1 MTWHVLPGKHAVW
14 TDLPLPPALLDG
26 VPHRRSDR
34 VIVAKHDQQT
44 WQQLKDRGVTLPS
57 PMVHYDWPGQWT
69 PRQNQKR
76 TAAFLAAHRKAICL
90 NGMRVGKTLSAIWA
104 ADFLHRQGAVRR
116 MLVIAPLSTHVT
128 VWERNYVYHLPH
140 KRVALLHGPRE
151 RKQRIAADT
160 RIEVLV
166 VNPESLGIVAD
177 YLQDVDLV
185 VVDEATAFKNARSKR
200 WKLLNGIVKQRH
212 ARLWLMTASPT
223 PQSPEDAY
231 GLLRLLHPEYI
242 SMRQWRDMTM
252 VQVSTFKW
260 VPKQTASQT
269 VARWLQPSIRYT
281 LADCGD
287 VPTVQYEDIKCGLS
301 KQQKAVLEDLKKS
314 ARAEFADKSSV
325 TATNA
330 AALLSKMLQVQAGGV
345 YGLDTEDRRTVQA
358 IPADDYFRAITEF
371 VSEADTP
378 VLVFAP
384 FRSAAV
390 AIEQHLREKAGLPT
404 ALVHGDVKREARN
417 EAFNAVQAG
426 TVQALVAVPSTMSH
440 GLTLNRASYVLWAAP
455 PFKAEEYSQ
464 ANGRVLEAAS
474 NKHIVVAHIVP
485 SKLAT
490 ELYGRLKS
498 KAQLQDTVL
507 KLLDGEL

>member
-1 MTWHVLPGKHAVW
+1 MTWRALPGKHAVW
-14 TDLPLPPALLDG
+14 TNLPMPPALLEG
-26 VPHRRSDR
+26 VPHHRGGTL
-34 VIVAKHDQQT
+34 IVLKHDQAT
-44 WQQLKDRGVTLPS
+44 WQKLKDRGVTLPS
-57 PMVHYDWPGQWT
+57 PMVHYDWPGQWE

-90 NGMRVGKTLSAIWA
+90 NGMRTGKTLSTIWA
-104 ADFLHRQGAVRR
+104 SDYLQHQGQVRR
-116 MLVIAPLSTHVT
+116 VLVVAPLSTHVT

-140 KRVALLHGPRE
+140 KRVALLHGNRE
-151 RKQRIAADT
+151 RKQQIAADT

-177 YLQDVDLV
+177 YLKDVDLV

-200 WKLLNGIVKQRH
+200 WKCLDDIVKRRR
-212 ARLWLMTASPT
+212 ARLWLLTASPT

-231 GLLRLLHPEYI
+231 GLLRLLHPQYI

-260 VPKQTASQT
+260 VPKRKSSKT

-287 VPTVQYEDIKCGLS
+287 VPSVQYEDIPCTLS
-301 KQQKAVLEDLKKS
+301 AAQKRVLEELKMT
-314 ARAEFADKSSV
+314 ARSEFADKSSV

-345 YGLDTEDRRTVQA
+345 YGLDEDSRRTVQA
-358 IPADDYFRAITEF
+358 LAADDYYRAITEF
-371 VSEADTP
+371 VTEADTP

-384 FRSAAV
+384 FRSAAI
-390 AIEQHLREKAGLPT
+390 AIEAHLREKAQLRT
-404 ALVHGDVKREARN
+404 ALVHGDVKRDDRN
-417 EAFNAVQAG
+417 KAFDAVQAG
-426 TVQALVAVPSTMSH
+426 TIQALVAVPSTMSH
-440 GLTLNRASYVLWAAP
+440 GLTLNRSSYVLWAAP

-490 ELYGRLKS
+490 ELYSRLKS

-507 KLLDGEL
+507 KLLAGEL